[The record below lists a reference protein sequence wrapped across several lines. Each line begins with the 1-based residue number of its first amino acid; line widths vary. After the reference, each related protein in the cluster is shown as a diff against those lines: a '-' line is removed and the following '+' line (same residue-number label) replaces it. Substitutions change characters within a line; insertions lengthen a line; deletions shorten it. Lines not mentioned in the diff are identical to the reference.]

1 MATTKKATAP
11 KKTTTKVAKTVK
23 AKTFKAKTFKVNF
36 QCPAKLPEILTVK
49 AGTTIKEFVEDMNIA
64 GYEVS
69 VNGIPVQDFETP
81 LSKEDIIRIGVKTK
95 NN

>member
-1 MATTKKATAP
+1 MATTKKKATAP
-11 KKTTTKVAKTVK
+11 KKTTTKVAKTV
-23 AKTFKAKTFKVNF
+23 KAKTFKVNF

-49 AGTTIKEFVEDMNIA
+49 AGTTVKEFVEDMNIA

-69 VNGIPVQDFETP
+69 VNGITVQDFDTP